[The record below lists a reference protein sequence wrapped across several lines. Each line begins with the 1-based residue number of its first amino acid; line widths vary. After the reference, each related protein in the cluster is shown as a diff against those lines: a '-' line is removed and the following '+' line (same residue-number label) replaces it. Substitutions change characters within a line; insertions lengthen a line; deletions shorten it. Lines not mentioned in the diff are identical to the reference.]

1 MRRLSIARSLLLALV
16 GLTVTLA
23 ALAALQVASLYD
35 ARQDYENALA
45 RSYAGEAAAASL
57 LAASVVEESVLG
69 AGASG
74 GAARRQAA
82 AAFDQAAAAAREAAG
97 DDARSRAL
105 LARAVT
111 AQARLRD
118 AGTPPDE
125 GRAGLADLARR
136 QAAVRA
142 DAQDEASS
150 RSRRSVLFA
159 ALAGVLALGGA
170 LALVSFLVAGLRRP
184 LSTLI
189 DATRRLAAGDLSAR
203 VEPDGPAE
211 LRELSS
217 SFNAMAVDIET
228 ARERVEAGR
237 QRLAAVIESLGDALI
252 ICDGYGRVVQVNPR
266 AGVLVPRLV
275 PGTSIVTDPSPL
287 PGLEEALDAEV
298 EVDDDGRTLAV
309 SAARMG
315 AELRDGVVFT
325 VRDTTERVRLER
337 AKSEFVATASHEL
350 RSPLTSIKGFVE
362 LLSSTELAPRQKDFV
377 DIILLSTNR
386 LVDLVNDLLDVARL
400 EAGQLEIQRR
410 PISVAEAVREVAA
423 LMGPRFDGRRQTL
436 EVDIA
441 PALPV
446 ALADPGRVRQI
457 VTNLLTNAHVYT
469 ADGGCITVRVGAT
482 GDEVLLSV
490 SDQGRGMSTE
500 QMDRAFDRFFR
511 ADGSRGTGTGLG
523 LSIVHSLVEL
533 HEGSVTIDS
542 ELERGTTVTVR
553 LPRARS
559 VTDFEAPREA
569 LRGRRVLVVE
579 DDPDT
584 ARLIATQLEPH
595 EVEVLIAADGREALA
610 LLGREPFDAVTL
622 DVLLG
627 EDELDGFAVLREI
640 RTRTALAGLP
650 VIVVSA
656 LAGQEALAAEWSVSK
671 PIDGDELTDAIGS
684 AIRAARAR
692 VLVVGRAALR
702 DTVGQLL
709 GRRGIDFAWA
719 TSGAEAVRLCEET
732 YFEVALVDAGMRAPQ
747 AALAQLDLRGR
758 RLRRSVVVF
767 SADGENGDDGHNGGE
782 VRLDPMPVPIEDATL
797 AVVEALRGSA
807 AIGSD
812 R

>member
-362 LLSSTELAPRQKDFV
+362 LLAGTSDQLSERQREFV
-377 DIILLSTNR
+377 GIIELSTNR
-386 LVDLVNDLLDVARL
+386 LVDLVNDLLDVARV
-400 EAGQLEIQRR
+400 EAGRVEIHRR
-410 PISVAEAVREVAA
+410 PTDMAETVREVAT
-423 LMGPRFDGRRQTL
+423 LIRPRIDEKAQRLTFD
-436 EVDIA
+436 VPDD
-441 PALPV
+441 LPL
-446 ALADPGRVRQI
+446 AFADPSRVRQI
-457 VTNLLTNAHVYT
+457 LTNLITNAHLYT
-469 ADGGCITVRVGAT
+469 DTGGTI
-482 GDEVLLSV
+482 SV
-490 SDQGRGMSTE
+490 ALRASTQHVILDVVDDGRGMNDE
-500 QMDRAFDRFFR
+500 EVEHAFDRFYR
-511 ADGSRGTGTGLG
+511 GHGEGSHSHPSGTGLG
-523 LSIVHSLVEL
+523 LAIVRALVEL
-533 HEGSVTIDS
+533 HGGNVALTSKVGEGT
-542 ELERGTTVTVR
+542 RFTVR
-553 LPRARS
+553 LPRAPDTGDGQPAARH
-559 VTDFEAPREA
+559 A
-569 LRGRRVLVVE
+569 LRGRRVLVV
-579 DDPDT
+579 DDEPEI
-584 ARLIATQLEPH
+584 ARLIAQRLEPYAVETVVVH
-595 EVEVLIAADGREALA
+595 SGEEALECLRTGRFDAITLDILMPGISGFEVLRTLRADPELRGIPVVVVSVFSGGEALS
-610 LLGREPFDAVTL
+610 
-622 DVLLG
+622 G
-627 EDELDGFAVLREI
+627 EW
-640 RTRTALAGLP
+640 
-650 VIVVSA
+650 VVP
-656 LAGQEALAAEWSVSK
+656 K
-671 PIDGDELTDAIGS
+671 PIDADELVDALGQ
-684 AIRAARAR
+684 AILAGRVR
-692 VLVVGRAALR
+692 VLVVARGELR
-702 DTVGQLL
+702 DTLEPTLAELAIEYEWCADALTAAQLCL
-709 GRRGIDFAWA
+709 DH
-719 TSGAEAVRLCEET
+719 L
-732 YFEVALVDAGMRAPQ
+732 FEVALVDAGLHDPE
-747 AALAQLDLRGR
+747 AAMAALDLRGR
-758 RLRRSVVVF
+758 RLRRSVVVI
-767 SADGENGDDGHNGGE
+767 AGGDEPGLARFDAE
-782 VRLDPMPVPIEDATL
+782 PVAIEEAGATL
-797 AVVEALRGSA
+797 LGLLQAEQ
-807 AIGSD
+807 I
-812 R
+812 